1 MSAPQGAA
9 DGGEGAP
16 EPDVRAYEPSSE
28 ARARAERAGVDLDV
42 ARHEDPETFRMLNA
56 GEIARVSPELAEDAA
71 ALVWAAFPDRRIYRV
86 PSGAHERLLAFPPL
100 DAEGYHRFD
109 EAAADLVTKGAHAE
123 AYAFFRTV
131 RDLRGTRRELM
142 LPTPPDA
149 WQGDAAL
156 IGPFDGEEEARAW
169 AEGRLPRDLMSD
181 AIPYR
186 GRWFCDVFPNDEA
199 WLSGGG
205 SGGASGNGAD
215 ASGTGRA

>member
-1 MSAPQGAA
+1 MNAPQGAA
-9 DGGEGAP
+9 DGGGGGPA
-16 EPDVRAYEPSSE
+16 PDVREHEPSPE
-28 ARARAERAGVDLDV
+28 ARARAERAGVDLEA
-42 ARHEDPETFRMLNA
+42 ARRDDPETFRMLNA

-71 ALVWAAFPDRRIYRV
+71 ALVWAAFPERRIYRV

-100 DAEGYHRFD
+100 DAEAFEAFE
-109 EAAADLVTKGAHAE
+109 EAAADLVTKGAYAE

-131 RDLRGTRRELM
+131 RDVRGTRRELM

-156 IGPFDGEEEARAW
+156 IGPFGSEDEARAW
-169 AEGRLPRDLMSD
+169 GEGRLPPDLMSD
-181 AIPYR
+181 AVPYR

-199 WLSGGG
+199 WLAGGG
-205 SGGASGNGAD
+205 ED